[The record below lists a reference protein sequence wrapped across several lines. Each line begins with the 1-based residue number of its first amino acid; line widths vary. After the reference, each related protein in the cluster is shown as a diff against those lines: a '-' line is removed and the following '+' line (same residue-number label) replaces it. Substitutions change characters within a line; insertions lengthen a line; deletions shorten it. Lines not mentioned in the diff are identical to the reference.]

1 MAISALACFLALKTT
16 RTQICVRGIHVGV
29 HYKDGRGVLRQTG
42 NYMQDSTGWRG
53 WGRGQKSL
61 VGWVCTGAAYCRNV
75 NPPIM

>member
-1 MAISALACFLALKTT
+1 MVISRLACFLTVKMT
-16 RTQICVRGIHVGV
+16 RMQICVRGIRVGV

-42 NYMQDSTGWRG
+42 NYMQDSRG

-61 VGWVCTGAAYCRNV
+61 VGWVCTGAAYLRNV